1 MQKLIVLMT
10 FFAQQ
15 VFAAHFDANMAF
27 PEYNGTASGTSWTRP
42 QPQTM
47 FYCFGYDSKQ
57 KPVINGIEFS
67 FRDND
72 RNSQSGA
79 CGNLLI
85 SAHKAISGKDITIVR
100 DLDYQGDIQYILG
113 ENDDYPFEMIS
124 FYSLP
129 GNERLGWYR
138 VNSKSG
144 FEALKKGMFSYHK
157 HGFFSEGVF
166 GQALDGI
173 PKSGVEYY
181 KGTSSDPTRIGGE
194 PTQVK
199 NINVAKVD
207 FGKGEINIDI
217 QMVNA
222 IGNRISIYSP
232 QPIAFNKENGSFRGK
247 VNVIT
252 AISQTAMI
260 NGFLGGKN
268 ASVLYGMFS
277 YGDAFS
283 NEGIDFILGAK
294 R

>member
-1 MQKLIVLMT
+1 MFL
-10 FFAQQ
+10 FAHN
-15 VFAAHFDANMAF
+15 VFAARFDANMIF
-27 PEYNGTASGTSWTRP
+27 PEYSGTASGASWVRP

-47 FYCFGYDSKQ
+47 FYCFGYDAKK
-57 KPVINGIEFS
+57 KPAINGVEFS

-72 RNSQSGA
+72 EKSQGGA

-85 SAHKAISGKDITIVR
+85 SAHKAISGKDISVVK
-100 DLDYQGDIQYILG
+100 DLDFQGDIQYLLG

-129 GNERLGWYR
+129 GNEKLGWYR

-166 GQALDGI
+166 GQSLDGA

-181 KGTSSDPTRIGGE
+181 KGTVSDPTRIGGE

-199 NINVAKVD
+199 NINIAKVD
-207 FGKGEINIDI
+207 FAKSEMSINI
-217 QMVNA
+217 QTVSA
-222 IGNRISIYSP
+222 IGTKINIYNT
-232 QPIAFNKENGSFRGK
+232 QPITFNKENGSFNGK
-247 VNVIT
+247 VSVIT
-252 AISQTAMI
+252 SISQTATI

-268 ASVLYGMFS
+268 ASVIYGMFS